1 MPRAKQSG
9 PWQHVGMADAREFLF
24 SYGTLRLPDVQRA
37 TFGTELP
44 TRDDELRGWRLG
56 VLRITDPAVIALS
69 GSSEHPILEHTGEPG
84 DRVPGSVIELTP
96 EQLAAAD
103 AYEVDDYH
111 RVPVI
116 LASGHAAWVYV
127 ARA

>member
-1 MPRAKQSG
+1 
-9 PWQHVGMADAREFLF
+9 MADAREFLF

-37 TFGTELP
+37 TFGGELP
-44 TRDDELRGWRLG
+44 THDDELHGWRLG
-56 VLRITDPAVIALS
+56 VLWITDPTVIALS
-69 GSSEHPILEHTGEPG
+69 GSAEHPILEHTGERG
-84 DRVPGSVIELTP
+84 DRVAGSVIEVTP

-103 AYEVDDYH
+103 EYEVDDYE

-116 LASGHAAWVYV
+116 LASGRSAWVYV

>member
-1 MPRAKQSG
+1 
-9 PWQHVGMADAREFLF
+9 MADAREFLF

-37 TFGTELP
+37 TFGAELP

-56 VLRITDPAVIALS
+56 VLRITDPAVIELS
-69 GSSEHPILEHTGEPG
+69 GSSEHPILEYTGVPG

-103 AYEVDDYH
+103 AYEVDDYQ

-116 LASGHAAWVYV
+116 LASGRTAWVYV